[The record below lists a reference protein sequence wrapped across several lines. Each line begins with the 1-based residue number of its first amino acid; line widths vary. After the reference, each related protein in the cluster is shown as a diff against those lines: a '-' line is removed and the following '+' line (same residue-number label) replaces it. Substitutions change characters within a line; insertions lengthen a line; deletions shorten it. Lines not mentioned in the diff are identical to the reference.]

1 LKNLKSNLLIYPLL
15 LVILSIW
22 LISDTSAGS
31 HLDWGGDYAGYLLQA
46 QSISNGN
53 VQELSDSLKKIVQL
67 TDGENYTFAQTPAPW
82 GYPIFIST
90 FEFFHQWDIVKLKY
104 LNLFLNLFFLLIF
117 YKSLRLFM
125 DNYESLLFTTLISML
140 PIFMEFHY
148 KILTEMLFSSLI
160 ILGFYLH
167 LKSNFQDKSFHR
179 YEAIIF
185 GLSFLVRKQAIFW
198 LVAYLLVSIINSK
211 KTKKDDFVY
220 IAFFFIP
227 FILFYFIL
235 RVNPIGNA
243 GPSAGEWG
251 GFINVN
257 FERLVFIF
265 KEIGFLV
272 TRFPND
278 LSSLVG
284 LVILLLMTYFCVK
297 DLNTQNLFLVVYSI
311 FHMFYS
317 INDTQRF
324 WMPLVGIIL
333 FQFLFYFHNI
343 MKKYFPNIVI
353 SLFVIVISIYWLNS
367 AGVQK
372 NYYFTSNGP
381 NNESFRE
388 LSNFISTQS
397 QDNLYVFHSPRV
409 FYYFTNYRSYR
420 LGETIYPN
428 SIFVCEKDTTSICT
442 DQRFTK
448 VDISNALNIFENDK
462 FILYK
467 LSNG

>member
-1 LKNLKSNLLIYPLL
+1 MKNLKSNLLIYPLL

-22 LISDTSAGS
+22 LLSDSLAGS

-67 TDGENYTFAQTPAPW
+67 TDGEKYTFAQTPAPW

-90 FEFFHQWDIVKLKY
+90 FEFFHEWDIVKLKY
-104 LNLFLNLFFLLIF
+104 LNLFLNLCYLFIF

-125 DNYESLLFTTLISML
+125 DNYESLLFTTLLSFL
-140 PIFMEFHY
+140 PIIMEFHY
-148 KILTEMLFSSLI
+148 KILTEMLFSFLLI
-160 ILGFYLH
+160 IGFYLH
-167 LKSNFQDKSFHR
+167 LKSNFLEKSFHK

-198 LVAYLLVSIINSK
+198 LLAYLLVSIIKSNK
-211 KTKKDDFVY
+211 IKKDDFVY
-220 IAFFFIP
+220 TAFFFIP
-227 FILFYFIL
+227 FIFFYFIL
-235 RVNPIGNA
+235 KVNPIGNF
-243 GPSAGEWG
+243 GPSAGEWS

-257 FERLVFIF
+257 YERLVFIF
-265 KEIGFLV
+265 KEIGFLI

-278 LSSLVG
+278 ISSLVG
-284 LVILLLMTYFCVK
+284 LMILFLMSYFCFK
-297 DLNTQNLFLVVYSI
+297 DFNTQNLFLVAYSI

-333 FQFLFYFHNI
+333 IQFLFYFHHI
-343 MKKYFPNIVI
+343 MKKYIPNIVI
-353 SLFVIVISIYWLNS
+353 SLSVIVFSTYWLNS
-367 AGVQK
+367 AVDQK
-372 NYYFTSNGP
+372 NYYLTSNGP
-381 NNESFRE
+381 NNESFKE

-397 QDNLYVFHSPRV
+397 QDNLYVFHSPRA
-409 FYYFTNYRSYR
+409 FYYFTNHRSYR
-420 LGETIYPN
+420 LGETIYPY

-448 VDISNALNIFENDK
+448 VDISNALIIFENDK
-462 FILYK
+462 FILFK

>member
-1 LKNLKSNLLIYPLL
+1 MKKLKSNLLIYPLL
-15 LVILSIW
+15 LVIFSIW
-22 LISDTSAGS
+22 LISDTIAGS

-46 QSISNGN
+46 KSYSNGN

-67 TDGENYTFAQTPAPW
+67 TDGEKYIFAQTPAPW
-82 GYPIFIST
+82 GYPIFISA
-90 FEFFHQWDIVKLKY
+90 FDFFHEWDIVKLKY
-104 LNLFLNLFFLLIF
+104 LNLFLNLCFLLVF

-125 DNYESLLFTTLISML
+125 DNYESLLFTTLLSMF

-148 KILTEMLFSSLI
+148 KILTEMLFSFLV

-167 LKSNFQDKSFHR
+167 LKSNIQDNSFHR

-198 LVAYLLVSIINSK
+198 LIAYLLVSIIKSK
-211 KTKKDDFVY
+211 KIKKDDFVY
-220 IAFFFIP
+220 VAFYFIP

-235 RVNPIGNA
+235 RENPIGNA
-243 GPSAGEWG
+243 GPSAGEWN
-251 GFINVN
+251 GFTNVN
-257 FERLVFIF
+257 FERLVFVF
-265 KEIGFLV
+265 KEIGFLI

-278 LSSLVG
+278 ISSLVG
-284 LVILLLMTYFCVK
+284 LVILFLMSYFCVK
-297 DLNTQNLFLVVYSI
+297 DLNTQNLFLVAYSI

-324 WMPLVGIIL
+324 WMPLVGIIF
-333 FQFLFYFHNI
+333 FQFLFYFHSI
-343 MKKYFPNIVI
+343 MKKYIPNIAI
-353 SLFVIVISIYWLNS
+353 SLSVIVFSIYWLSS
-367 AGVQK
+367 AIDQK
-372 NYYFTSNGP
+372 NYYVTSNGP
-381 NNESFRE
+381 NNESFNE
-388 LSNFISTQS
+388 LSDFISTQN

-428 SIFVCEKDTTSICT
+428 SIFVCEKKTDSTCT

-448 VDISNALNIFENDK
+448 VDITKGLNIFENDK
-462 FILYK
+462 FILFR
-467 LSNG
+467 LSND